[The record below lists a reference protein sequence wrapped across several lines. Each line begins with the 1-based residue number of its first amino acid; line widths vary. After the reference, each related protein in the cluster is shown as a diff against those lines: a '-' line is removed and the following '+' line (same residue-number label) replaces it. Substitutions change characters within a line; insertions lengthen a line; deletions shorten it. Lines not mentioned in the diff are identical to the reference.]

1 MTASFEPFPIGS
13 VRVEPGHLFVI
24 AGPCVLEAR
33 AKVLDIARELE
44 GIGRRL
50 GVPMVFKSSFDKANR
65 TRGASFRGPGLEDG
79 LGLLDE
85 VRSATGLPILSD
97 VHESAQVP
105 RAAEVL
111 DCLQIP
117 AFLSRQTDLLQA
129 AGASGRAVNVK
140 KGQFL
145 SPPEMEAVAQKVR
158 SAGARGV
165 LLTERGTCFGYN
177 NLVSDFRA
185 IPVMRRTR
193 CPVVFDATHSVQL
206 PGVGGEASGG
216 QREFI
221 PVLARAAVAAGCDGL
236 FFEVHPDPDSAPSDG
251 PSMYPL
257 AGFEALLQSLLR
269 LHAAIREEDGVSGPT
284 GGSGTPQPE
293 RKQSRSEH
301 PKRQR
306 GR

>member
-1 MTASFEPFPIGS
+1 MTASFDPFPIGP
-13 VRVEPGHLFVI
+13 VRIEPGRLFVI
-24 AGPCVLEAR
+24 AGPCVLEGR
-33 AKVLDIARELE
+33 AKILQIARTLE
-44 GIGRRL
+44 GIARSL
-50 GVPMVFKSSFDKANR
+50 KIPMIFKSSFDKANR

-85 VRSATGLPILSD
+85 VRSTTALPILSD
-97 VHESAQVP
+97 VHETSQVP
-105 RAAEVL
+105 RAARTL

-145 SPPEMEAVAQKVR
+145 SPPEMAAVAQKVR

-185 IPVMRRTR
+185 ISVMRATR

-206 PGVGGEASGG
+206 PGALGEASGG

-221 PVLARAAVAAGCDGL
+221 PVLARAAVGAGCDGL
-236 FFEVHPDPDSAPSDG
+236 FFEVHPDPDRAPSDG
-251 PSMYPL
+251 PSMFPL
-257 AGFEALLQSLLR
+257 ALFEALLRSLLR
-269 LHAAIREEDGVSGPT
+269 LHEAVREAD
-284 GGSGTPQPE
+284 GGSPHHPPRQKRRSDRPQ
-293 RKQSRSEH
+293 
-301 PKRQR
+301 RQR